1 MPALNVNSLVPNKDY
16 LIYNSYLKRAL
27 KTPQTF
33 VKKTSDGFLYFSTG
47 IGSSVG
53 YNPKLVQIYNVSA
66 SDYPAN
72 TSSAPVSSSSA
83 APSAPVSSS
92 SAAPSA
98 PVSSSS
104 ASAAAQTPYSGLI
117 DSHSGVGYSGT
128 QWSTYG
134 YGPGPSGGRR
144 TKHRKTHKQRK
155 HKSRKSRKG
164 RKSQKRRRS

>member
-83 APSAPVSSS
+83 
-92 SAAPSA
+92 
-98 PVSSSS
+98 
-104 ASAAAQTPYSGLI
+104 SAAAQTPYSGLI

>member
-92 SAAPSA
+92 SA
-98 PVSSSS
+98 
-104 ASAAAQTPYSGLI
+104 SAAAQTPYSGLI

>member
-47 IGSSVG
+47 IGSAVG

-72 TSSAPVSSSSA
+72 TS
-83 APSAPVSSS
+83 SAPVSSS